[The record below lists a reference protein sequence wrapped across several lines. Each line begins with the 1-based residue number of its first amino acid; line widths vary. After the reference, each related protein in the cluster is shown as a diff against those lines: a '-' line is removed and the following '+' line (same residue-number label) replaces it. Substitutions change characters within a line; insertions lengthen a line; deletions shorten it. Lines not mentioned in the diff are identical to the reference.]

1 MEPRNKVYSFMC
13 RFFHSPRA
21 RIRARNFIYRIFNFI
36 ALLRRK
42 KSYSTADEIKNAFV
56 EYLKKNEEC
65 VLTTRLKNKLDDVS
79 RQMIDLLL
87 YRHKQMNWSYSEGE
101 IEEWERNRKQTI
113 PFLFPND
120 TTLIQDV
127 FVFHNGLIF
136 LPPDIFQQLT
146 DGCVVDGGA
155 ASGDSALV
163 FLEYKPTKVYAFEPS
178 KRQISELNETIKLNS
193 VSDKIEI
200 VPYGLSDKS
209 DICLIHDQRQMMSE
223 VPAIT
228 LDSFCHDK
236 RIALIKLDIEGAE
249 LSAVQ
254 GAEATIRRDRPILLI
269 SIYHR
274 PEDFFEIKPL
284 IDSWGLGY
292 NFMIR
297 DTEVGNSLAGVHAML
312 IGYCNK

>member
-1 MEPRNKVYSFMC
+1 MEPRNKVYALMC
-13 RFFHSPRA
+13 RFTRSPRA

-42 KSYSTADEIKNAFV
+42 NHYSTSDEIRNAFI
-56 EYLKKNEEC
+56 EYLKKNDEC
-65 VLTTRLKNKLDDVS
+65 ALTTRLKNKLDNVS
-79 RQMIDLLL
+79 CEMIDLLL
-87 YRHKQMNWSYSEGE
+87 YRHKQGNWSYSEGE
-101 IEEWERNRKQTI
+101 IKEWQKCRNQTI
-113 PFLFPND
+113 PYLFPAD

-127 FVFHNGLIF
+127 FVFHNGLKF
-136 LPPDIFQQLT
+136 LPPKISQQIVGA
-146 DGCVVDGGA
+146 DVIDGGS

-163 FLEYKPTKVYAFEPS
+163 FLEYKPSKVYAFEPS

-223 VPAIT
+223 VSAIT
-228 LDSFCHDK
+228 IDSFCHDK

-269 SIYHR
+269 SIYHK
-274 PEDFFEIKPL
+274 PEDFFGIKPL
-284 IDSWGLGY
+284 IESWGLGY
-292 NFMIR
+292 DFMIR
-297 DTEVGNSLAGVHAML
+297 DTEVGNSLAGVHTML